1 MDILKYFPKTSI
13 TIVLT
18 IIALFPSC
26 DAFKDTTDYKINLF
40 LICTGSTTS
49 SHIFSATVILDDDT
63 PIALSDLSGSMVI
76 PAGKIKTA
84 TITLTR
90 ADSSDSLM
98 ILAYKDNKLDE
109 KGYSILPTCTTSST
123 TTYGSNTLAFQY
135 KVSDDK
141 TSSTS
146 GTATTSTSSS
156 SGGSSTSSSSGSS
169 TN

>member
-1 MDILKYFPKTSI
+1 MNAMNFFQKTSI
-13 TIVLT
+13 TIALT
-18 IIALFPSC
+18 IAALFLSC
-26 DAFKDTTDYKINLF
+26 DTFEDTSDYKINLF
-40 LICTGSTTS
+40 LICTGGTTS
-49 SHIFSATVILDDDT
+49 SHLFSATVILDDDT
-63 PIALSDLSGSMVI
+63 PIALSELSGSMVI

-123 TTYGSNTLAFQY
+123 TTYCSNTLAFQY

-141 TSSTS
+141 SSSTS
-146 GTATTSTSSS
+146 GTTTTSTSSS
-156 SGGSSTSSSSGSS
+156 SSTSSTSSSGSS
-169 TN
+169 AK